1 MAKTNEHDKASN
13 RPFGGRIRRYA
24 KVTSTMGGLAARVAG
39 ERYLGWNIDRE
50 KHAADLREALGGLK
64 GPIMKVAQILST
76 IPDAL
81 PTEYAD
87 ELAGLQAD
95 APSMGWL
102 FTKRRMAAELGPDWQ
117 QNFSNFNRD
126 AVSAASLGQVHQAV
140 GLNNQSLAIK
150 LQYPDM
156 HSAIDADLKQLKL
169 LFQLYERY
177 DSAIS
182 TSDIYDELSE
192 RLLEELD
199 YRREAMNMHLY
210 QIMLANEK
218 KVQVPS
224 HIPELSTD
232 RLLTMNWLD
241 GKRLMPFLDT
251 NPDQETRNEIAKTM
265 FRVWYVPFYYYGV
278 IHGDPH
284 LGNYSI
290 ADDHSINLM
299 DFGSIRLFRP
309 QFVAGVI
316 ELYKALRDNNRDQAV
331 DAYERW
337 GFVGLDNEAIDVL
350 NMWAEF
356 IYAPLLE
363 NRVRPIQQM
372 RGGSAGRELAGK
384 VHTELKRIGGI
395 KPPREFVLTDRAAVG
410 LGSVFMHLGAEVNWH
425 ELFHDL
431 IDDFSV
437 DALANRQREA
447 ASQVGLPNELLT
459 NSLS

>member
-1 MAKTNEHDKASN
+1 MAKTNEYDKAGN

-182 TSDIYDELSE
+182 TSDIYEELSE

-199 YRREAMNMHLY
+199 YRREAMNMQLY

-459 NSLS
+459 DSVS

>member
-1 MAKTNEHDKASN
+1 MANNSDQDTASD
-13 RPFGGRIRRYA
+13 RQFGGRLRRYA
-24 KVTSTMGGLAARVAG
+24 KVTTTMGGLAARVAG
-39 ERYLGWNIDRE
+39 ERYLGWDIDRE
-50 KHAADLREALGGLK
+50 KHAKDLREALGGLK

-81 PTEYAD
+81 PPEYAE

-95 APSMGWL
+95 APAMGWL
-102 FTKRRMAAELGPDWQ
+102 FTKRRMAAELGGDWQ
-117 QNFSNFNRD
+117 ARFSSFSRD
-126 AVSAASLGQVHQAV
+126 AVSAASLGQVHQATALD
-140 GLNNQSLAIK
+140 GSPLAVK

-156 HSAIDADLKQLKL
+156 NSAIEADLKQLKL

-199 YRREAMNMHLY
+199 YQREAKNMQLY
-210 QIMLANEK
+210 QLMLANEK
-218 KVQVPS
+218 VVQVPE
-224 HIPELSTD
+224 HIPELSSR
-232 RLLTMNWLD
+232 RLLTMNWLE
-241 GKRLMPFLDT
+241 GTRLMPFLET
-251 NPDQETRNEIAKTM
+251 KPDQETRNNIAKSM

-290 ADDHSINLM
+290 ADDQRINLM

-316 ELYKALRDNNRDQAV
+316 ELYKALRDNDRDRAV
-331 DAYERW
+331 DAYARW
-337 GFVGLDNEAIDVL
+337 GFVGLDNEAIEVL
-350 NMWAEF
+350 NMWAGF

-363 NRVRPIQQM
+363 DRVRPIQQT
-372 RGGSAGRELAGK
+372 RGGQAGRELASK
-384 VHTELKRIGGI
+384 VHAELKRIGGI
-395 KPPREFVLTDRAAVG
+395 KPPREFVLMDRAAVG

-425 ELFHDL
+425 EMFHDL

-437 DALANRQREA
+437 EALAARQKA
-447 ASQVGLPNELLT
+447 AATKVGLPE
-459 NSLS
+459 SLITGP